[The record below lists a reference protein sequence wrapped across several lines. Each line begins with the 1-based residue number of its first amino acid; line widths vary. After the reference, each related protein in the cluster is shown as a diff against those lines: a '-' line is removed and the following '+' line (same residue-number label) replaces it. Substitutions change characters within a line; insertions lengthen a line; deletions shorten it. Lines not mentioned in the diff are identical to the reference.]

1 MENKEII
8 MYESKDGK
16 LNIDVNLKDE
26 TVWLTQKQMGELFDR
41 DYKTISKHIINI
53 FKEGELERNSTVAN
67 FATVQNEGDRAVIRD
82 IEHYNLDV
90 IISVGYRVKSK
101 RGTQFRIWATNL
113 LKQHL
118 IQGYTINEKRLK
130 EQNQKL
136 KDLQSTIKILERT
149 VENQV
154 KELEKAKELVKV
166 ISDYTYALTILDEYD
181 HQEVKLR
188 DTTKK
193 EAYLLTYNEAMT
205 VIESMKDEFASEL
218 FGNEKD
224 ESFKGSLG
232 AIYQT
237 AFGEDVYP
245 SIEEKA
251 ANLLYFVVKNHSFS
265 DGNKRIAAAIFIY
278 FMSRNNMIYREDRTK
293 RIADNTLVA
302 ITLMIA
308 ESRPQEKD
316 IIVKV
321 LVNLINGEN

>member
-1 MENKEII
+1 LENKEII

-26 TVWLTQKQMGELFDR
+26 TVWLTQKQMGILFDR

-53 FKEGELERNSTVAN
+53 FNEGELERNSTVAN
-67 FATVQNEGDRAVIRD
+67 FAIVQNEGEREVIRD

-90 IISVGYRVKSK
+90 IISVGYRVKS
-101 RGTQFRIWATNL
+101 RSGTQFRIWATNL

-136 KDLQSTIKILERT
+136 IDLQSTIKILERT
-149 VENQV
+149 VENQKV
-154 KELEKAKELVKV
+154 ELDEAKGLLKV

-181 HQEVKLR
+181 HQEVKMR
-188 DTTKK
+188 DNTKR
-193 EAYLLTYNEAMT
+193 EAYLLTYEEAIT
-205 VIESMKDEFASEL
+205 VIESMKDEFATDL

-237 AFGEDVYP
+237 AFGEEVYP
-245 SIEEKA
+245 SIEEKG
-251 ANLLYFVVKNHSFS
+251 ANLLYFIVKNHSFS

-278 FMSRNNMIYREDRTK
+278 FMNRNGILYREDGSK